1 MRQKSTTT
9 VSLRKNIVHVLLALV
24 LSAALLIGLT
34 IIFKS
39 PLTHG
44 NDALLIKLIELELAA
59 VGGAGAAVALV
70 VNYRKQSVLES
81 ETLTRRF
88 SDFTNQLAD
97 DRYPVKLAGVY
108 SLYRLADEWD
118 EQRQQIIDVLCGY
131 IRQPWPDENDQ
142 QTTKVELEGRQT
154 ILREMVARMKE
165 DCVFTKGN
173 YHYDFR
179 GATFK
184 SDTSFAGAI
193 FTGDA
198 WFGEATF
205 TDDARFAG
213 TTFNGYAGFT
223 EATFNGVAGFGSATF
238 NGVAGFTEATFSGAG
253 FGSAT
258 FNGVAEFTGA
268 TFNGYAGFREAT
280 FNGVAGFTEATFN
293 GVAGFREAT
302 FNRYTGFREATFT
315 DNAEFTGATFT
326 RDAEFGEATFNGI
339 AKFTGATFTWGA
351 EFGEATFNGNAE
363 FTGAIFNRYTE
374 FGEVTFRKT
383 CDFANA
389 HNCPEGVS
397 DPPSNNI

>member
-223 EATFNGVAGFGSATF
+223 EATFNGVAGF
-238 NGVAGFTEATFSGAG
+238 
-253 FGSAT
+253 
-258 FNGVAEFTGA
+258 
-268 TFNGYAGFREAT
+268 
-280 FNGVAGFTEATFN
+280 TEATFN